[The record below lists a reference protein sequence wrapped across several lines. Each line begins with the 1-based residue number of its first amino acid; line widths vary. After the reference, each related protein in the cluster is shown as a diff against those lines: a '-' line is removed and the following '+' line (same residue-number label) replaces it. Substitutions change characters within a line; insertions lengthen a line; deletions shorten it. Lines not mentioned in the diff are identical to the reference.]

1 MLDGHHLVEVHLHAA
16 RLPTLKP
23 AWRQWA
29 RDFGGTGATNRVYD
43 PDGTVGPGREAHA
56 KRVPCRSARGF
67 GQNGW
72 HERGVFHCAPPAPPW
87 SVQQVLS
94 RVCRAVFS
102 ADCSRRLH
110 RPEDIAI
117 DYKQL
122 FEVERGWRDLKSV
135 IDLRPVY
142 HRSKTASA
150 PTSCCA
156 GWPYSSHAPP
166 RSPPGTPGR
175 PSAPNSTGSTPSPS
189 PAPTGTFR
197 QTTELTKT
205 QRDLLTP
212 SSSTHPRRSSSSRQA
227 SDQHKPDS
235 LEHLRCRDS
244 RIGTECYGW

>member
-122 FEVERGWRDLKSV
+122 FEVERGWRDLKSGH
-135 IDLRPVY
+135 RPAAGLPPLEDRIRAHILLCWLALLLARTAEITTGHTWPTIRAELDRLHTITFTGPNRHFPAD
-142 HRSKTASA
+142 HRTHQDPTRPAHALKLNPPKKIIELTAS
-150 PTSCCA
+150 
-156 GWPYSSHAPP
+156 
-166 RSPPGTPGR
+166 
-175 PSAPNSTGSTPSPS
+175 
-189 PAPTGTFR
+189 
-197 QTTELTKT
+197 L
-205 QRDLLTP
+205 
-212 SSSTHPRRSSSSRQA
+212 
-227 SDQHKPDS
+227 
-235 LEHLRCRDS
+235 
-244 RIGTECYGW
+244 